1 MNALGKALNKLARNF
16 ITAFLP
22 LPRPL
27 VDSTWGA
34 MVAKMRQNG
43 AIVGQESGVTRL

>member
-27 VDSTWGA
+27 VDSTWEA
-34 MVAKMRQNG
+34 MAAKWRQIG
-43 AIVGQESGVTRL
+43 AIV